1 MNEFDDK
8 TSSSGNGIEG
18 LREEVQS
25 LRTMLSY
32 SLFLIFIFSLCMN
45 IYLMRQTSL
54 VTAQAGQESVMLAA
68 WSKNGALQES
78 ALQFW
83 TRLNDFGRTHPAI
96 NPILGKYGHFF
107 GAAAPLPPPVRKK

>member
-8 TSSSGNGIEG
+8 NATAGNSIEV

-32 SLFLIFIFSLCMN
+32 SLFLIFVFSLCIN
-45 IYLMRQTSL
+45 IYLMRQASL
-54 VTAQAGQESVMLAA
+54 VNAQAGQETVMLTA

-83 TRLNDFGRTHPAI
+83 TRLNDFERTHPAI
-96 NPILGKYGHFF
+96 NPILAKYNHFF
-107 GAAAPLPPPVRKK
+107 GAAPVAAPQARKR